1 MRRVVNISLGVLI
14 GYLSIPVVMNLL
26 SSKQL
31 MNTSFDPLRIVN
43 TYGAF
48 GRYGQEAPGSESPLP
63 PPLRLTFCLKALP
76 RSGRR

>member
-1 MRRVVNISLGVLI
+1 MRMIRVCLTSAGMLMRRVVNVSLGILI

-48 GRYGQEAPGSESPLP
+48 GR
-63 PPLRLTFCLKALP
+63 
-76 RSGRR
+76 

>member
-1 MRRVVNISLGVLI
+1 MFVLTIAGMLMRRVVNISLGVLI

-31 MNTSFDPLRIVN
+31 MNTSFEPLRIVN

-48 GRYGQEAPGSESPLP
+48 GRYRREAPGS
-63 PPLRLTFCLKALP
+63 K
-76 RSGRR
+76 